1 MDSLII
7 LVIVA
12 VNACIS
18 ISQESNAE
26 RALAALRQMSAPKAR
41 VIRNHQLTQL
51 DTALL
56 VPGDVIRLEA
66 GDQVP
71 ADARLLD
78 SWGSGGR
85 VRPHRR
91 VRPGAQGRRG
101 PAARG
106 DPWGP
111 EQYGDRRLGDHRG
124 RATAVVT
131 ATGMDTEMGKIA
143 SLLLGQKDGH
153 APPAEDGGRSPK
165 TLLPLPGCAR

>member
-1 MDSLII
+1 MGCDPSPVSYTHL
-7 LVIVA
+7 
-12 VNACIS
+12 
-18 ISQESNAE
+18 
-26 RALAALRQMSAPKAR
+26 LAALRQMSAPKAR

-78 SWGSGGR
+78 SVGLKADESALTGES
-85 VRPHRR
+85 VP
-91 VRPGAQGRRG
+91 VPK
-101 PAARG
+101 AAG
-106 DPWGP
+106 DPLP
-111 EQYGDRRLGDHRG
+111 EETPLGDRSNMVIAASVITAG

-143 SLLLGQKDGH
+143 SLLLDQKDV
-153 APPAEDGGRSPK
+153 D
-165 TLLPLPGCAR
+165 TPLQRKMVEMCIRDRRKPTQLAG